1 MYRCTIV
8 QIHPPLNAL
17 GSKGSEVTLYTTLYT
32 GQRAY
37 LTDLRFPG
45 VSLAVNTVRAYGFHR
60 FFADL
65 RRDGTTINSIKLSR
79 SQLPNGRLKIG
90 RSAFHMHPQLVKLE
104 MGLLT

>member
-1 MYRCTIV
+1 MYM
-8 QIHPPLNAL
+8 
-17 GSKGSEVTLYTTLYT
+17 

-37 LTDLRFPG
+37 LSDLRFPG
-45 VSLAVNTVRAYGFHR
+45 VSLMLNTVRAYGFHR

-65 RRDGTTINSIKLSR
+65 RRKGTTINSTKLL

-104 MGLLT
+104 MGLLRRHTFPRGMLSDASFQEDCTSAKRI